1 MMEIINTIKG
11 NEELLNRYETLYIE
25 DIRVSYKLY
34 HDSIDIIYIDS
45 GMKRGSVCRQT
56 IINKNSNLGYDERKI
71 NFMSD
76 IVEKNKEC
84 PLEQLLLN
92 PQFIDQTE
100 EINLVVRL
108 LNSKDVYSPFWKP
121 SKNVKIEKRQFTLTD
136 IKKML
141 NNGQIEECIINKQTS
156 DDYLYDAENN
166 FHKGKKIDNYQLC
179 EDLVKSPSGWRVCL
193 GSSKKYFGNY
203 YINKNDL
210 DDRYFVEIACHY
222 YKYVRCYL
230 KID

>member
-1 MMEIINTIKG
+1 MKIVNTIKG
-11 NEELLNRYETLYIE
+11 NEELLNNYEHLYIE

-34 HDSIDIIYIDS
+34 HDSIDITNIDPA
-45 GMKRGSVCRQT
+45 MKRGSVCRQT
-56 IINKNSNLGYDERKI
+56 IISKNNNLGYDERRI
-71 NFMSD
+71 NFMTD
-76 IVEKNKEC
+76 IVENNKDYT
-84 PLEQLLLN
+84 LEQLLLN
-92 PQFIDQTE
+92 PIIKESENISFI
-100 EINLVVRL
+100 VRL

-121 SKNVKIEKRQFTLTD
+121 AGIVKIKKAKFTLTD

-166 FHKGKKIDNYQLC
+166 FQKGKKIDNYQLC

-193 GSSKKYFGNY
+193 GSSQKYFGNY
-203 YINKNDL
+203 YISKNDL
-210 DDRYFVEIACHY
+210 DGRYFVEIACHY

-230 KID
+230 KIER